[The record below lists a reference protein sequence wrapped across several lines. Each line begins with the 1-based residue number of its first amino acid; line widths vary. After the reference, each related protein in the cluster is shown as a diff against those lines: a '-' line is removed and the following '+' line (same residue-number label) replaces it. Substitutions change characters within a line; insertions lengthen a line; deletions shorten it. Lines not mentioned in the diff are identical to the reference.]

1 MGEEVEKLRNG
12 HLDASSNNKYFINI
26 SSICSQSQPIPLLLG
41 QPQFMAI
48 GILKKVFASG
58 AAGYTLNR
66 AALDLFATEGKEFF
80 KDTTEPKQDVN
91 MSKYFEGKGVSTAD
105 TRDPE
110 G

>member
-1 MGEEVEKLRNG
+1 MDRAG
-12 HLDASSNNKYFINI
+12 
-26 SSICSQSQPIPLLLG
+26 QSLFFLG
-41 QPQFMAI
+41 NQNLWRLGCWRQF
-48 GILKKVFASG
+48 FASG

-66 AALDLFATEGKEFF
+66 AALDLFSTEGKEFF
-80 KDTTEPKQDVN
+80 KDTTEPQQDVN